1 MGYSTS
7 FDGEFTIEP
16 HLKPEHLAYLKQ
28 FANTRRVRRDPE
40 KAELLPDPIRIAAGL
55 PIGLEGAYFVGNES
69 FKGQDKDASV
79 IDGNSPPGIPSS
91 SAFYAKHSVSYGWRS
106 QNATWYN
113 DWLKAKAA
121 GLQCGGQPGL
131 WCQWIP
137 NDEGTTLGWDEGEKF
152 YEYEDWLRY
161 LIEHFLAPWHYTVN
175 GEVEWVGE
183 DSSDLGQLVVT
194 NNVVTVKLGSVVYR

>member
-1 MGYSTS
+1 MGYTTEFS
-7 FDGEFTIEP
+7 GEFSITP
-16 HLKPEHLAYLKQ
+16 TLKPEHLAYLKQ
-28 FANTRRVRRDPE
+28 FADTRRVRRDPV

-55 PIGLEGAYFVGNES
+55 PIGLEGAYFVGNDS
-69 FKGQDKDASV
+69 YRGQNDDASV

-91 SAFYAKHSVSYGWRS
+91 SAFYAK
-106 QNATWYN
+106 NATWYN

-131 WCQWIP
+131 WCQWVP
-137 NDEGTTLGWDEGEKF
+137 NGDGTALMWDEGEKF

-175 GEVEWVGE
+175 GEVEWKGE
-183 DSSDLGQLVVT
+183 DSSDIGLLVVK
-194 NNVVTVKLGSVVYR
+194 NNIVSVKLGSIVYR

>member
-1 MGYSTS
+1 MGYTTEFS
-7 FDGEFTIEP
+7 GEFSITP
-16 HLKPEHLAYLKQ
+16 TLKPEHLAYLKQ
-28 FANTRRVRRDPE
+28 FADTRRVRRDPV

-55 PIGLEGAYFVGNES
+55 PIGLEGAYFVGNDS
-69 FKGQDKDASV
+69 FKGQTDDASV

-91 SAFYAKHSVSYGWRS
+91 SAFYAK
-106 QNATWYN
+106 NTTWYN

-131 WCQWIP
+131 WCQWVP
-137 NDEGTTLGWDEGEKF
+137 NGDGTALMWDEGEKF

-175 GEVEWVGE
+175 GQVEWVGE

-194 NNVVTVKLGSVVYR
+194 NNVVTVKLGSIVYR